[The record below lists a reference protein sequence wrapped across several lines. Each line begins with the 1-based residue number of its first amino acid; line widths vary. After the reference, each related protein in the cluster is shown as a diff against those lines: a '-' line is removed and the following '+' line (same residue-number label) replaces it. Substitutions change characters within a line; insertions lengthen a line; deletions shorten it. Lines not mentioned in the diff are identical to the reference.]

1 MEQRLKH
8 LLKGLAEIIAIGL
21 AYALF
26 TTLTH
31 LYIPCPFRLITGFK
45 CPGCGVTHYCLAM
58 LRLDL
63 SAAFQ
68 ANPFIFCLAPP
79 ALLYGIYRSYLYV
92 KYDRI
97 EYSLPEGI
105 VLGLVAVAAIVFAIL
120 RNCAERGIPVP
131 LPGFPA

>member
-21 AYALF
+21 VYTLF
-26 TTLTH
+26 VSLTH
-31 LYIPCPFRLITGFK
+31 LSIPCPFRLITGFK

-63 SAAFQ
+63 SAAFR

-120 RNCAERGIPVP
+120 RNCIERGIPVP
-131 LPGFPA
+131 LPGFLA